1 MMHRTFPALFV
12 MFALVMLVAAPVLAA
27 FDMLEGT
34 VITAGEGKMT
44 LQDQDGKKI
53 HNLDVA
59 DDARITRDGR
69 EARLENL
76 MTGDWAKI
84 TTEKRLPFQIVVV
97 AIDARSSK

>member
-1 MMHRTFPALFV
+1 MLYRTWPSLFV
-12 MFALVMLVAAPVLAA
+12 VFALMMLVAVPVIAS

-34 VITAGEGKMT
+34 IITAGEGKLTM
-44 LQDQDGKKI
+44 QDQDGKKI
-53 HNLDVA
+53 HTLDVA
-59 DDARITRDGR
+59 DEVRVTRDGR

-84 TTEKRLPFQIVVV
+84 TMEKRLPQQNVVV